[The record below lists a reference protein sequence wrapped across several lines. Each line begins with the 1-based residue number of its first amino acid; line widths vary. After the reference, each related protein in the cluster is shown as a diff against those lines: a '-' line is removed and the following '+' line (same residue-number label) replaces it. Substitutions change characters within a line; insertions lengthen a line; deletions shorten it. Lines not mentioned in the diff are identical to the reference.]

1 MTERAEG
8 GSHRLEKF
16 ELESSDG
23 WYRPQY
29 QGQSTQILANTAGY
43 HESYTTVREAY
54 PSQSSPEIVEIV
66 PSGSLIYSPQVLS
79 NRKRVSSK
87 VAKRAIRR
95 MALQTL
101 SRSLSAGE
109 SLVNRAL
116 GELNHVGSKL
126 SEVPVV
132 NARLKQLQLA
142 RQRMGLDGSPCRTT
156 RFPAVRQYSMPIA
169 CGLLLG
175 FLGIT
180 MSYQLE
186 RSAQL
191 AEQYQEV
198 ELSFSDIMDGWNGSF
213 NKHAAKKVAH
223 KKGTTKLT
231 RTSLLKPKLFGF
243 PQSEQ
248 AKRILAKIESS
259 LEKRGVNLAPEA
271 DQTAKNLNDLK
282 VVEQVFKIISK
293 FSKNKEQGLKLA
305 NRIVAESRRN
315 NYDPL
320 FVAAVIKSESGFNH
334 LATSHVGAKGLMQIM
349 PDTGRF
355 MERLV
360 DAGPRPAGFLTDPG
374 YNLKLGINYLKH
386 LDEQFNGN
394 KVLTLIAYNWGPGKV
409 QRTMQG
415 RIGGVPKEVMN
426 YALKILHDH
435 NTWRKEV
442 SKRS

>member
-8 GSHRLEKF
+8 NSHGLKRF

-23 WYRPQY
+23 WYRPQF
-29 QGQSTQILANTAGY
+29 QGKSTQTDDNLAGY
-43 HESYTTVREAY
+43 HESYGAAR
-54 PSQSSPEIVEIV
+54 QSSPFQTSAEVVEIV

-79 NRKRVSSK
+79 NRRRVSSK
-87 VAKRAIRR
+87 VAKRVIRR
-95 MALQTL
+95 VALQTL
-101 SRSLSAGE
+101 DSSLRTGE
-109 SLVNRAL
+109 CLVRRAL
-116 GELNHVGSKL
+116 NELSRFSSKL

-132 NARLKQLQLA
+132 NARLKQLQVFCQRKGLAGSRSRSSLLLTA
-142 RQRMGLDGSPCRTT
+142 RQY
-156 RFPAVRQYSMPIA
+156 AMPLA
-169 CGLLLG
+169 CGALTG

-180 MSYQLE
+180 MVYQLE

-213 NKHAAKKVAH
+213 NKHAAKKVGH
-223 KKGTTKLT
+223 KSSTAKLT
-231 RTSLLKPKLFGF
+231 RAAIVKPKLFGF

-271 DQTAKNLNDLK
+271 DQAAKNLNDLK

-305 NRIVAESRRN
+305 NRIVNESRRN

-355 MERLV
+355 MESLV

-442 SKRS
+442 SQRS